1 MFKAHP
7 SVPIRGQWINQIFGL
22 GLDGINVLINA
33 RCTNLLMDFQE
44 MKEDENGG
52 KKKEKNLYVHGVR
65 CEKYGHASDAFDYL
79 ITKCFENEW
88 LKFSKGSRK
97 GLDQILTFRPRELK
111 QLY

>member
-1 MFKAHP
+1 
-7 SVPIRGQWINQIFGL
+7 
-22 GLDGINVLINA
+22 
-33 RCTNLLMDFQE
+33 MDFQE